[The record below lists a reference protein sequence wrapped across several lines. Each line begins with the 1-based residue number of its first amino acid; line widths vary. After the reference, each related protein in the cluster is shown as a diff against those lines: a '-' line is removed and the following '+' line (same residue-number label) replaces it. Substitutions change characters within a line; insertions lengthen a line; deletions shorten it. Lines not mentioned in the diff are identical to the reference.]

1 MKFMFA
7 SILTLVC
14 IAVLTKMLF
23 CLKICWNV
31 FWQSIFGKRGTFLNH
46 RFLYLMAL
54 ILFLTPL
61 ETIATELN
69 IVAWNLEHLDD
80 NEGEGCIGRNNAD
93 YAVLAER
100 IENLDADIVAFQEVE
115 NLVAAHRTFP
125 ASEWHVEISSRPQ
138 MKSNSACWDKPDA
151 YLGHL
156 ATGFAIRKGVDYRRN
171 EDLKS
176 LGVGQSFQR
185 WGTDIT
191 VMSDGK
197 QLRILSVHLMS
208 GCWGPV
214 QDKDDKRKKT
224 CKTLRDQFEQLKSWV
239 DDRQDEGIAFL
250 IAGDFN
256 RNLAVPK
263 DWGWSI
269 MSTVAE
275 PIKLLTADI
284 PYRCIPRYTD
294 FIDHLVVGGGA
305 DAMYVSGS
313 FREWPLQGPH
323 PDHCAISALFQLG
336 Q

>member
-1 MKFMFA
+1 MP
-7 SILTLVC
+7 LV
-14 IAVLTKMLF
+14 
-23 CLKICWNV
+23 
-31 FWQSIFGKRGTFLNH
+31 
-46 RFLYLMAL
+46 L
-54 ILFLTPL
+54 ILTPL
-61 ETIATELN
+61 ETVATELN

-80 NEGEGCIGRNNAD
+80 NEGEGCIGRNSAD
-93 YAVLAER
+93 YEVLAKR
-100 IENLDADIVAFQEVE
+100 VKNLDADIVAFQEVE
-115 NLVAAHRTFP
+115 NLAAAHRTFP

-138 MKSNSACWDKPDA
+138 MKSSRICWGKTDA

-156 ATGFAIRKGVDYRRN
+156 ATGFAIRKGVDYQRN

-191 VMSDGK
+191 VISDGK
-197 QLRILSVHLMS
+197 QLRILSVHLRS
-208 GCWGPV
+208 GCWGPK
-214 QDKDDKRKKT
+214 QDKDDKRRKT
-224 CKTLRDQFEQLKSWV
+224 CETLRDQFEQLKSWV
-239 DDRQDEGIAFL
+239 DHRQDEGIAFL

-256 RNLAVPK
+256 RNLAVPN

-269 MSTVAE
+269 MSTVVE

-284 PYRCIPRYTD
+284 PYSCIPRYTD

-305 DAMYVSGS
+305 DGMYVSGS